1 MVIGG
6 VEMKLSKDD
15 ILNSVEYQW
24 RKHQLVLYFYIWL
37 IISIITIF
45 IPLALAITN
54 LEYIAVITLSWL
66 GFIIFI
72 LIILGALMLY
82 SYSKMRYLLKN
93 YENMQI
99 YEVKLDDI
107 QTSYMYRGAV
117 YYTVTINNSKVDT
130 NPIFSSSFFSKHL
143 LEDYNNKTV
152 IGLFDK
158 ALNKFYVIRKIN

>member
-1 MVIGG
+1 
-6 VEMKLSKDD
+6 MKLSKDD

-24 RKHQLVLYFYIWL
+24 RKHQLVLYFYFWL

-45 IPLALAITN
+45 IPLAIGITN
-54 LEYIAVITLSWL
+54 LEYIAVVALSCL
-66 GFIIFI
+66 GVIIFI
-72 LIILGALMLY
+72 FLIFGSFMLY

-107 QTSYMYRGAV
+107 STSYMYRGSV
-117 YYTVTINNSKVDT
+117 YYTVTINNKKVDT
-130 NPIFSSSFFSKHL
+130 NPIFSSSFLSKHL

-152 IGLFDK
+152 IGLFDET
-158 ALNKFYVIRKIN
+158 LNTSYFS

>member
-1 MVIGG
+1 
-6 VEMKLSKDD
+6 MKLSKDD

-24 RKHQLVLYFYIWL
+24 RKHQLVLYFYFWL

-45 IPLALAITN
+45 IPLAIGITN
-54 LEYIAVITLSWL
+54 LEYIAVVALSCL
-66 GFIIFI
+66 GVIIFI
-72 LIILGALMLY
+72 FLIFGSFMLY

-99 YEVKLDDI
+99 FEVKLDNI
-107 QTSYMYRGAV
+107 STSYMYKGAV
-117 YYTVTINNSKVDT
+117 YYTVTINNKKVDT
-130 NPIFSSSFFSKHL
+130 NPIFSSSIFSKHL

-158 ALNKFYVIRKIN
+158 TLNKFYVIKKIN

>member
-45 IPLALAITN
+45 IPLALAITD
-54 LEYIAVITLSWL
+54 LEYIVIIMLSWL
-66 GFIIFI
+66 GYIIFM
-72 LIILGALMLY
+72 LIIFGSFMLY

-99 YEVKLDDI
+99 FEVKLDQI
-107 QTSYMYRGAV
+107 STSYMYRGAV
-117 YYTVTINNSKVDT
+117 YYSVTINNSKVDT

-152 IGLFDK
+152 IGLFDNT
-158 ALNKFYVIRKIN
+158 LNKFYVIRKIN

>member
-37 IISIITIF
+37 IISIISIF
-45 IPLALAITN
+45 IPLTLAITN
-54 LEYIAVITLSWL
+54 LEYIVIIMLSWL
-66 GFIIFI
+66 GFIIFML
-72 LIILGALMLY
+72 LIFGPFMLY

-99 YEVKLDDI
+99 YEVKLDNI
-107 QTSYMYRGAV
+107 STSYMYRGAV

-152 IGLFDK
+152 IGLFDEV
-158 ALNKFYVIRKIN
+158 LNKFYIIKKVS

>member
-1 MVIGG
+1 
-6 VEMKLSKDD
+6 MKLSKED

-45 IPLALAITN
+45 IPLAIAITD
-54 LEYIAVITLSWL
+54 LEYIVIIMLSWL

-72 LIILGALMLY
+72 LIIFGSFMHY

-99 YEVKLDDI
+99 YEVKLDNI
-107 QTSYMYRGAV
+107 STSYMYRGAV
-117 YYTVTINNSKVDT
+117 YYTVTINDKKVET
-130 NPIFSSSFFSKHL
+130 NPIFSSSIFSKHL

-152 IGLFDK
+152 IGLFDE
-158 ALNKFYVIRKIN
+158 ALNKFYIIKKVS

>member
-1 MVIGG
+1 
-6 VEMKLSKDD
+6 MKLSKDD

-45 IPLALAITN
+45 IPLAIGITN
-54 LEYIAVITLSWL
+54 LEYIAVVALSCL
-66 GFIIFI
+66 GVIIFI
-72 LIILGALMLY
+72 FLIFGSFMLY
-82 SYSKMRYLLKN
+82 SYRKMRYLLKN

-99 YEVKLDDI
+99 FEVKLDNI
-107 QTSYMYRGAV
+107 STSYMYKGAV
-117 YYTVTINNSKVDT
+117 YYTVTINNKKVDT
-130 NPIFSSSFFSKHL
+130 NPIFSSSIFSKHL

-152 IGLFDK
+152 IGLFDT

>member
-1 MVIGG
+1 
-6 VEMKLSKDD
+6 MKLSKDD

-24 RKHQLVLYFYIWL
+24 RKHQLALYFYIWL

-45 IPLALAITN
+45 IPLALTITD
-54 LEYIAVITLSWL
+54 LEYIVIIMLSWL
-66 GFIIFI
+66 GYIIFM
-72 LIILGALMLY
+72 LIIFGFFMLY
-82 SYSKMRYLLKN
+82 SYRKMRYLLKN

-99 YEVKLDDI
+99 FEVKLDNI
-107 QTSYMYRGAV
+107 STSYMYKGAV
-117 YYTVTINNSKVDT
+117 YYTVTINDKKVDT
-130 NPIFSSSFFSKHL
+130 NPIFSSSIFSKHL